1 MPPLLPGRKQIG
13 LVWYNTFMNGQI
25 YATIEQLEQQV
36 KSLKKIVKQA
46 EGKKSKK
53 AKKKSALIGIWKGL
67 NITDEEIEQAK
78 KNVFDFDVEKYVK

>member
-1 MPPLLPGRKQIG
+1 
-13 LVWYNTFMNGQI
+13 MNGQI
-25 YATIEQLEQQV
+25 YSTIEQLENQV

-46 EGKKSKK
+46 EGKKPKK

-78 KNVFDFDVEKYVK
+78 KDVFHFDVEKYVK